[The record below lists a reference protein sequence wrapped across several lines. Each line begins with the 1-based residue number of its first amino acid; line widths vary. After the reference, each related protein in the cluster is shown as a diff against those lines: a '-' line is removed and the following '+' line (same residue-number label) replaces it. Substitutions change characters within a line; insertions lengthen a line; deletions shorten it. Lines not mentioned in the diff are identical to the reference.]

1 MLNKGTII
9 IALTFLVAL
18 ILMVLPLP
26 EWAQWLRP
34 LWVPMVLIY
43 WVMAL
48 PHRVGILTAWIVG
61 LLQDVLNGTL
71 LGEHAFALII
81 VAYIT
86 VKLYRQLRIFPRTQ
100 QIGYVILVLL
110 LHQGILFL
118 IQGIS
123 GQIIENN
130 MFWAA
135 AAVSGLFWPWVF
147 SLLRSC
153 RRRFKIH

>member
-1 MLNKGTII
+1 MLNRGYII

-26 EWAQWLRP
+26 EWARWLRP
-34 LWVPMVLIY
+34 LWVPLVLIY

-48 PHRVGILTAWIVG
+48 PNRVGVLTAWIIG

-71 LGEHAFALII
+71 FGEHAFALII

-86 VKLYRQLRIFPRTQ
+86 IKLYRQLRVFPRPQ
-100 QIGYVILVLL
+100 QACYVVFVLL
-110 LHQGILFL
+110 LYQGILFL

-123 GQIIENN
+123 GQMIETN

-135 AAVSGLFWPWVF
+135 AIISGFFWPWIF
-147 SLLRSC
+147 LLLRGC
-153 RRRFKIH
+153 RRHFKVH